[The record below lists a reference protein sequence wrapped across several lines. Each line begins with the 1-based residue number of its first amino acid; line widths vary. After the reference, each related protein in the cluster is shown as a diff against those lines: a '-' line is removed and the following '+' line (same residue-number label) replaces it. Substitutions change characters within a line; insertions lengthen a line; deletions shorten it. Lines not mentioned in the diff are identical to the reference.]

1 MDLKLDGNQDLV
13 IEDGDLA
20 LVDGVDAVAQ
30 DVDIRLQF
38 FLGEWFL
45 DTRLGVPYYQQILGE
60 KPRLGAVS
68 SIIRKAIFTTPGI
81 ISISDFSIDWD
92 GASRS
97 ITIDFRAET
106 TEGPLVYN
114 KELIL

>member
-1 MDLKLDGNQDLV
+1 MDLKLNANHDLL
-13 IEDGDLA
+13 IEDGDLV

-45 DTRLGVPYYQQILGE
+45 DTRLGVPYYQQILGA
-60 KPRLGAVS
+60 KPRLGAVA
-68 SIIRKAIFTTPGI
+68 SIIRKAIFTTPGVV
-81 ISISDFSIDWD
+81 SISDFSIDWE
-92 GASRS
+92 GATRTMS
-97 ITIDFRAET
+97 ISTKIES
-106 TEGPLVYN
+106 TEGPFVYD

>member
-1 MDLKLDGNQDLV
+1 MDLKLDGNHDVLIEDDDLV
-13 IEDGDLA
+13 

-45 DTRLGVPYYQQILGE
+45 DTRLGIPYYQQILGE
-60 KPRLGAVS
+60 KPRLGAVA
-68 SIIRKAIFTTPGI
+68 SIIRKAIFTTPGV
-81 ISISDFSIDWD
+81 ISISDFDPTWD
-92 GASRS
+92 GPSRTLS
-97 ITIDFRAET
+97 ISTKIES
-106 TEGPLVYN
+106 TEGPFVYN